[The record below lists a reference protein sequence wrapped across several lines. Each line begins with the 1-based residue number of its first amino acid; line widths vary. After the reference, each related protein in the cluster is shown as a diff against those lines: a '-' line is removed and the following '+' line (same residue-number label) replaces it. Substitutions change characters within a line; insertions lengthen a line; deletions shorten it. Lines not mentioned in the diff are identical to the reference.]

1 MMRETV
7 PDEAQLAFL
16 DVLLDRIIR
25 LVFANFLLRI
35 RPARDFNNHVENLR
49 RGGRGRS
56 EQGDIM
62 PRGDDDTIS
71 LLKEDAMFERIWR
84 ACKVSLCFSR
94 MFKGLVMG
102 MIAEQTYVA
111 SLEARHLT
119 D

>member
-1 MMRETV
+1 MRETV

-16 DVLLDRIIR
+16 DVLLDRVIR

-49 RGGRGRS
+49 GCGRGRS
-56 EQGDIM
+56 EEGDIM
-62 PRGDDDTIS
+62 PRGDDNTFS
-71 LLKEDAMFERIWR
+71 LKEDAMFERIWR
-84 ACKVSLCFSR
+84 ACRSQSLFL

-102 MIAEQTYVA
+102 TIAEQTYVA
-111 SLEARHLT
+111 SLEARHFT